1 MSTEALVLALT
12 TVVRPTSAA
21 AVVAMLS
28 TRHPQRL
35 LVAYILGGLAFS
47 LAIGTLVVVLL
58 GGLHVTRASTA
69 VRPLLDL
76 VLGACALGYAAGAA
90 TGWLLPQSRPA
101 GAAAEQDGWVRG
113 RLKNLSPRGA
123 AAAGVLTHLP
133 GLVYLAA
140 LNAIVATA
148 TGIVSGVLQVVVYN
162 AIWFSLAIVALV
174 LSVHRPTMARELLEQ
189 IASWTRRHL
198 RVIIVGLFG
207 ALGSYLIVVGVLG
220 LAGAAS

>member
-1 MSTEALVLALT
+1 MSIEALVLALT
-12 TVVRPTSAA
+12 AVVRPTSAA

-35 LVAYILGGLAFS
+35 LVAYLLAGLAFS
-47 LAIGTLVVVLL
+47 LAVGTVVVVLL
-58 GGLHVTRASTA
+58 GGLHSTRASRA

-76 VLGACALGYAAGAA
+76 ALGACALGYAASAWI
-90 TGWLLPQSRPA
+90 GWPPRSRPDA
-101 GAAAEQDGWVRG
+101 AAAEQDGWMRR
-113 RLKNLSPRGA
+113 RLKDPSPSVA

-140 LNAIVATA
+140 LNAIVGTA
-148 TGIVSGVLQVVVYN
+148 TGTVSGLLQVLVYN

-174 LSVHRPTMARELLEQ
+174 VSVHRPTAARELLEQ

-198 RVIIVGLFG
+198 RVIIVGFFG
-207 ALGSYLIVVGVLG
+207 ALGGYLVVAGVLRLVGV
-220 LAGAAS
+220 AS